1 MKKHFLISLLLG
13 LPLCVA
19 AQHSFSV
26 SGETTRELNGKYV
39 YLVYNA
45 DGNKRVD
52 SVKVSDGK
60 FTFAGEI
67 PVPCNADIDIKK
79 ADGLLKTL
87 ATIFLENGNITVD
100 TQDYS
105 VGGTTANNE
114 WNEYLA
120 QTKTLKR
127 ARETYQEQASSILQ
141 RMIAVKESG
150 GQPLRQDSIDR
161 KTAQT
166 ELSNVREQI
175 AEKAVAFVK
184 SHPQA
189 LSASYLMAVYIKH
202 FSLEEAD
209 SIMSFSTNE
218 QKQTPMYKYVS
229 EYFGGM
235 HRSAV
240 GVKYTDL
247 EMLSPE
253 DKPMKLSD
261 YVGKHRLVMVDFWA
275 SWCGPCLRE
284 MPHVKEAYEKY
295 HAKGLEIVGVSFDSK
310 KDNWV
315 KSIEKQQLKWPNMS
329 DLKGW
334 KCAASSVYGIKG
346 IPASLLIDQNGI
358 IVGSNLRGDDLINK
372 IAELLD

>member
-1 MKKHFLISLLLG
+1 
-13 LPLCVA
+13 
-19 AQHSFSV
+19 
-26 SGETTRELNGKYV
+26 
-39 YLVYNA
+39 
-45 DGNKRVD
+45 
-52 SVKVSDGK
+52 
-60 FTFAGEI
+60 
-67 PVPCNADIDIKK
+67 
-79 ADGLLKTL
+79 
-87 ATIFLENGNITVD
+87 
-100 TQDYS
+100 
-105 VGGTTANNE
+105 
-114 WNEYLA
+114 
-120 QTKTLKR
+120 
-127 ARETYQEQASSILQ
+127 
-141 RMIAVKESG
+141 
-150 GQPLRQDSIDR
+150 
-161 KTAQT
+161 
-166 ELSNVREQI
+166 
-175 AEKAVAFVK
+175 
-184 SHPQA
+184 
-189 LSASYLMAVYIKH
+189 
-202 FSLEEAD
+202 
-209 SIMSFSTNE
+209 
-218 QKQTPMYKYVS
+218 
-229 EYFGGM
+229 M